1 MSLDRLP
8 GTALRL
14 ATVRAWILYSGL
26 RVGVFLVLFAGLYA
40 VAASFGLNPAWAV
53 AAVGAAVLAL
63 CISYIF
69 FKPLR
74 DRVALSVADART
86 STPKPGT
93 SKAGSDED
101 IEDAARG
108 D

>member
-1 MSLDRLP
+1 M
-8 GTALRL
+8 
-14 ATVRAWILYSGL
+14 RAWILYSGL

-40 VAASFGLNPAWAV
+40 VTASLGLNPAWAI

-63 CISYIF
+63 CVSYIF

-86 STPKPGT
+86 SAPK
-93 SKAGSDED
+93 SVAAKAGSDED